1 MTTPKRSELF
11 ELIRSFGY
19 TTSGQTDE
27 IAAAL
32 LAKWGQPQ
40 AVAGGEPV
48 AWLVPKLHTFKGA
61 ERVHF
66 TRAPGCTM
74 TDAELTEYM
83 EGRVM
88 WLPTTFCDSDAGV
101 TDKLGVVHKPKPLYT
116 TPQPTQA
123 QTGAVPLTSAQIKAA
138 APEYRVDDFL
148 DFNAGVCFAERH
160 HGIKGGQ
167 HGADT

>member
-1 MTTPKRSELF
+1 MTEP
-11 ELIRSFGY
+11 
-19 TTSGQTDE
+19 TD
-27 IAAAL
+27 
-32 LAKWGQPQ
+32 AK
-40 AVAGGEPV
+40 PV

-123 QTGAVPLTSAQIKAA
+123 QAGAVPLTKEQRSRIVLTADTVSEAIDM
-138 APEYRVDDFL
+138 V
-148 DFNAGVCFAERH
+148 ERH

-167 HGADT
+167 HGADAVRKLKEDTQ